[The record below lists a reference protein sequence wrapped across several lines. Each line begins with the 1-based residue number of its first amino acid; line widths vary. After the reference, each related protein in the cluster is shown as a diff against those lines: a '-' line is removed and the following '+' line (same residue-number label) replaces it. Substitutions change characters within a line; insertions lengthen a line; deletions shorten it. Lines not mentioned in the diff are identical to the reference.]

1 MCIQRKVGKCI
12 MAIKKVKLNCVPVVS
27 VRPPVER
34 IAVPS
39 SHMEALGRSMKQ
51 KIQQNEVRRA
61 AGMEAA
67 GRYMAR

>member
-1 MCIQRKVGKCI
+1 
-12 MAIKKVKLNCVPVVS
+12 MAIKKVKLNRVPVVS
-27 VRPPVER
+27 VRPPEER

-61 AGMEAA
+61 AGMESA

>member
-1 MCIQRKVGKCI
+1 

-34 IAVPS
+34 ITVPS
-39 SHMEALGRSMKQ
+39 SHMEALGRSIKH
-51 KIQQNEVRRA
+51 KTQQNEVRRV

-67 GRYMAR
+67 GRYMAH